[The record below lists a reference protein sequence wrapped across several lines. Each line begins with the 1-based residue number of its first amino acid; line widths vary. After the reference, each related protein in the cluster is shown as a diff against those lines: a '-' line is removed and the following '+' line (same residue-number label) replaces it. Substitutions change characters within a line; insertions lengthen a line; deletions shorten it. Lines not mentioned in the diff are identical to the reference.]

1 LFIDAN
7 ENRTSKLVDPNT
19 RYINVIPKRRKQEII
34 PPNTKYLSPASV
46 ENSEFLL
53 NVAKMYS
60 TRLCSSIAR

>member
-7 ENRTSKLVDPNT
+7 ENRTSKLVDPKT